1 MADKCSKKAVK
12 SAVRPSPKSEQAKL
26 VTNCFLSLL
35 WWLKN
40 ISLHAK
46 VALHYRGLLT
56 VYNVSKALGL
66 IGAVLSQVFFQ
77 VSPRN

>member
-35 WWLKN
+35 WWPKN

-46 VALHYRGLLT
+46 DDLLT

-66 IGAVLSQVFFQ
+66 IGVVLSQVFFQ
-77 VSPRN
+77 VSPQN